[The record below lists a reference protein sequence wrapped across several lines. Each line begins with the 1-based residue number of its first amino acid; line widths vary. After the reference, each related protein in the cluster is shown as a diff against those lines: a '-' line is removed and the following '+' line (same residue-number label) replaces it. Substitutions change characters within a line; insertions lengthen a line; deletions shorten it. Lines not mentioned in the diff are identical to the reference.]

1 MDGWLLYSG
10 IKVVCFGFEWLI
22 DQKNLLPAVSSA
34 DLMDERGNFPLIE
47 KLLNN
52 ST

>member
-1 MDGWLLYSG
+1 MVDVGEETGGDVS
-10 IKVVCFGFEWLI
+10 
-22 DQKNLLPAVSSA
+22 PADPV
-34 DLMDERGNFPLIE
+34 DERGNFPLNE

>member
-1 MDGWLLYSG
+1 MAQEPTQTGVGS
-10 IKVVCFGFEWLI
+10 FHLI
-22 DQKNLLPAVSSA
+22 TETGGDVSPA
-34 DLMDERGNFPLIE
+34 DPMDERGNFPLIE